1 MTKSLLIFSK
11 IYLLNLETSLYR
23 QLTPFCFPSHKLPY
37 IANPALRTLV
47 FLSQSCASCGHCTLF
62 KLLEVYMHGACHL
75 LTVGGGAIFLR
86 DHFQNLDWSWGVILI
101 NFVIVVQSSNKR
113 ELKLNITAIK
123 VPKH

>member
-1 MTKSLLIFSK
+1 
-11 IYLLNLETSLYR
+11 
-23 QLTPFCFPSHKLPY
+23 
-37 IANPALRTLV
+37 
-47 FLSQSCASCGHCTLF
+47 
-62 KLLEVYMHGACHL
+62 MHGACHL
-75 LTVGGGAIFLR
+75 LTGGGGGGAILLR

>member
-1 MTKSLLIFSK
+1 
-11 IYLLNLETSLYR
+11 
-23 QLTPFCFPSHKLPY
+23 
-37 IANPALRTLV
+37 
-47 FLSQSCASCGHCTLF
+47 
-62 KLLEVYMHGACHL
+62 MHGACHL
-75 LTVGGGAIFLR
+75 LTVGGGGGGANLLR

>member
-1 MTKSLLIFSK
+1 
-11 IYLLNLETSLYR
+11 
-23 QLTPFCFPSHKLPY
+23 
-37 IANPALRTLV
+37 
-47 FLSQSCASCGHCTLF
+47 
-62 KLLEVYMHGACHL
+62 MHGACRL
-75 LTVGGGAIFLR
+75 LTVGGWGGAILLR

>member
-1 MTKSLLIFSK
+1 
-11 IYLLNLETSLYR
+11 
-23 QLTPFCFPSHKLPY
+23 
-37 IANPALRTLV
+37 
-47 FLSQSCASCGHCTLF
+47 
-62 KLLEVYMHGACHL
+62 MHGACHL
-75 LTVGGGAIFLR
+75 LTVGGGGGGEGAILLR

>member
-1 MTKSLLIFSK
+1 
-11 IYLLNLETSLYR
+11 
-23 QLTPFCFPSHKLPY
+23 
-37 IANPALRTLV
+37 
-47 FLSQSCASCGHCTLF
+47 
-62 KLLEVYMHGACHL
+62 MHGACHL
-75 LTVGGGAIFLR
+75 LTVGGGGSILLR

>member
-1 MTKSLLIFSK
+1 
-11 IYLLNLETSLYR
+11 
-23 QLTPFCFPSHKLPY
+23 
-37 IANPALRTLV
+37 
-47 FLSQSCASCGHCTLF
+47 
-62 KLLEVYMHGACHL
+62 MHGACHL